1 MYANSKDEKIYKL
14 LDIFKNLP
22 ENLQNQMIEEIIAV
36 VQENEKTQ
44 RSYDVNE

>member
-1 MYANSKDEKIYKL
+1 MQDNLNILETKDEKIYKL

-36 VQENEKTQ
+36 VQEAENTF
-44 RSYDVNE
+44 